1 MKFFD
6 VGSVLIN
13 GLVGFLIGN
22 FLIKYLELKSN
33 HPGKYQKV
41 KYLGVAGAVVS
52 AIFSSLDLD
61 LAFNEFL
68 LILFLAVL
76 WYLFSV
82 TNTEK
87 LKNIILWSAPLILIQ
102 IADIIASVIRPSLQG
117 EIGDFSTFGIFW
129 LIGFG
134 IYLIRQKNKDDKV
147 RLAEEAERL
156 RLEKQNSL
164 LETLVK
170 ERTNEIQNQH
180 EALLKSMEQLKTTQ
194 AQLIQ
199 SEKMAS
205 LGELTAGIAHEIQNP
220 LNFVNNFSEVNQ
232 DLINELK
239 EEQSK
244 PVTERDDKLI
254 EEILRDIQSN
264 SEKINFHGHRAANIV
279 KSMLDHSRKSTGQ
292 KEPTDINELCDE
304 YIRLSYHGLR
314 AKDQKGSGQKM
325 FQADFKLDLDP
336 TLPSIL
342 AIKQD
347 IGRILLNLIN
357 NAFYAVYD
365 EDRRASE
372 NGRKS
377 TYIPTVIVRTK
388 SIKNNLGMIE
398 KVEIRVMDNGAGIP
412 DAIKDKI
419 FQPFFTTKPTGQG
432 TGLGLSL
439 AYDIV
444 TKAHN
449 GELRIEDTD
458 TGACF
463 VVVLP
468 VK

>member
-1 MKFFD
+1 M
-6 VGSVLIN
+6 
-13 GLVGFLIGN
+13 
-22 FLIKYLELKSN
+22 
-33 HPGKYQKV
+33 
-41 KYLGVAGAVVS
+41 
-52 AIFSSLDLD
+52 
-61 LAFNEFL
+61 
-68 LILFLAVL
+68 
-76 WYLFSV
+76 
-82 TNTEK
+82 
-87 LKNIILWSAPLILIQ
+87 
-102 IADIIASVIRPSLQG
+102 
-117 EIGDFSTFGIFW
+117 
-129 LIGFG
+129 
-134 IYLIRQKNKDDKV
+134 
-147 RLAEEAERL
+147 AEEAERL

-232 DLINELK
+232 DLINELR

-244 PVTERDDKLI
+244 PVGGRDEKLI
-254 EEILRDIQSN
+254 DEILHDIHSN

-292 KEPTDINELCDE
+292 KELTDINELCDE

-336 TLPSIL
+336 TLPPIL

-365 EDRRASE
+365 EDKRVAES
-372 NGRKS
+372 GIKTS
-377 TYIPTVIVRTK
+377 YIPTVIIRTK
-388 SIKNNLGMIE
+388 SIKNNLGLIE
-398 KVEIRVMDNGAGIP
+398 KAEIRVIDNGAGIP
-412 DAIKDKI
+412 DSIKDKI
-419 FQPFFTTKPTGQG
+419 FQPFFTTKPSGQG

-444 TKAHN
+444 TKAHR
-449 GELRIEDTD
+449 GELRIEDTEK
-458 TGACF
+458 GACF
-463 VVVLP
+463 VVILP

>member
-6 VGSVLIN
+6 VGPVLIN
-13 GLVGFLIGN
+13 GVVGYLIGN
-22 FLIKYLELKSN
+22 FLMKYLDLKSY
-33 HPGKYQKV
+33 HPAKSQKV
-41 KYLGVAGAVVS
+41 KYLGLVGAAVT
-52 AIFSSLDLD
+52 AIFSVFDRDL
-61 LAFNEFL
+61 LFNEYL
-68 LILFLAVL
+68 LILFLSIL
-76 WYLFSV
+76 WYLFPFINSD
-82 TNTEK
+82 K
-87 LKNIILWSAPLILIQ
+87 LKNIILLFAPLIILQ
-102 IADIIASVIRPSLQG
+102 VADIVASMIRPSLQG
-117 EIGDFSTFGIFW
+117 EIGEFSAFGIFW

-134 IYLIRQKNKDDKV
+134 IYLTRQKNKDDKI
-147 RLAEEAERL
+147 RKAEEAERL
-156 RLEKQNSL
+156 RLENQNSL

-170 ERTNEIQNQH
+170 ERTAEIQNQH
-180 EALLKSMEQLKTTQ
+180 EALLKSMDQLKTTQ

-232 DLINELK
+232 DLINELR
-239 EEQSK
+239 EEHTK
-244 PVTERDDKLI
+244 PMSERNEELVD
-254 EEILRDIQSN
+254 EILRDIQSN

-292 KEPTDINELCDE
+292 KELTDINELCDE

-314 AKDQKGSGQKM
+314 AKDQKESGQKM

-336 TLPSIL
+336 TLPPIL
-342 AIKQD
+342 VIKQD

-365 EDRRASE
+365 QDKKMA
-372 NGRKS
+372 KS
-377 TYIPTVIVRTK
+377 GVKSSYVPTVIIKTK
-388 SIKNNLGMIE
+388 SIRNTAGVIE
-398 KVEIRVMDNGAGIP
+398 KVEIRVIDNGAGVS
-412 DAIKDKI
+412 DNIKDKI
-419 FQPFFTTKPTGQG
+419 FQPFFTTKPSGQG

-444 TKAHN
+444 TKAHH
-449 GELRIEDTD
+449 GELRIEDTEQ
-458 TGACF
+458 GACF